1 MFTVYSSMKGRR
13 VAQRLRCVFVDTGVL
28 LDEEDESKEVILV
41 VRPSLCGH
49 TYIGVHSGFDS
60 VRKKESP
67 LPLSC
72 SSSVAACIACVWLS
86 ALVCDP
92 LMIASL

>member
-28 LDEEDESKEVILV
+28 LDKEDESKEVILV
-41 VRPSLCGH
+41 VRPSLRGH
-49 TYIGVHSGFDS
+49 TYVGVHSDFDS

-72 SSSVAACIACVWLS
+72 SSLWLLALHVCGCLHWCVM
-86 ALVCDP
+86 C
-92 LMIASL
+92 